1 MVEAMKLQS
10 KKHSM
15 SLDAPLMY
23 PALLLLILFALSLLA
38 LDSSAATDGAATQI
52 TFATPSEAGQ
62 ALLAANQANDEDKLR
77 SILGPGSQDVIS
89 SGDPTEDRA
98 ARQSFVKKYDQMSR
112 WVTMSDGSQV
122 LYIGADN
129 YPFPIPLAQNSSS
142 QWYFDTD
149 AGKEEILARR
159 IGRNELL
166 AMDASSAIVGAE
178 HEYYQTA
185 HNGSPAHQY
194 TSRIVSTAGK
204 RDGLYW
210 PASTSQAPSPLGIL
224 AELPKASLPSLSP
237 GKPFVMDGYTLRIV
251 KAQDDSAPGGAKG
264 FTANGQITGGFSVL
278 ATPIKYGET
287 GIMTF
292 ITGSDGKLYEQ
303 NLGPDTAKIAAS
315 IQEFDP
321 TDDWSPVQ

>member
-1 MVEAMKLQS
+1 MVKAMKPQS
-10 KKHSM
+10 KKHSI
-15 SLDAPLMY
+15 SLDAPLIY
-23 PALLLLILFALSLLA
+23 PALFLLILFALSLFA
-38 LDSSAATDGAATQI
+38 VDIPAAADGAATQI

-77 SILGPGSQDVIS
+77 RILGPDSQDVIS
-89 SGDPTEDRA
+89 SGDSTDDRA

-112 WVTMSDGSQV
+112 WVTMTDGSQV

-129 YPFPIPLAQNSSS
+129 YPFPIPLVQKSSS
-142 QWYFDTD
+142 QWSFDAA
-149 AGKEEILARR
+149 AGKDEILARR

-178 HEYYQTA
+178 YEYYQTA
-185 HNGSPAHQY
+185 HNGSLAHQH

-210 PASTSQAPSPLGIL
+210 PASASQAPSPLGIL
-224 AELPKASLPSLSP
+224 AELPKSSLPSLSP

-251 KAQDDSAPGGAKG
+251 EAQDDSAPGGAKSS
-264 FTANGQITGGFSVL
+264 TPNGQIAGGFFVL
-278 ATPIKYGET
+278 ATPIRYGVT

-292 ITGSDGKLYEQ
+292 MTGSDGKLYEQ

-321 TDDWSPVQ
+321 TDDWSPVK

>member
-1 MVEAMKLQS
+1 MVKAMKLQS
-10 KKHSM
+10 KKYSM
-15 SLDAPLMY
+15 SLDAPSIY
-23 PALLLLILFALSLLA
+23 PVLFLLIFFALSLFA
-38 LDSSAATDGAATQI
+38 IDGTAATDGAATQI

-62 ALLAANQANDEDKLR
+62 ALQAANRANDEDKLR
-77 SILGPGSQDVIS
+77 GILGPDSQDVIG
-89 SGDPTEDRA
+89 SGDPTADQA
-98 ARQSFVKKYDQMSR
+98 ARQSFVTKYDQMNR
-112 WVTMSDGSQV
+112 WVTMTDGSQV

-142 QWYFDTD
+142 RWYFDTT

-178 HEYYQTA
+178 HQYYQTA
-185 HNGSPAHQY
+185 HDGSPAQQY

-204 RDGLYW
+204 HDGLYW
-210 PASTSQAPSPLGIL
+210 PAASQAPSPLGIL
-224 AELPKASLPSLSP
+224 AELPKSSVPSLSP
-237 GKPFVMDGYTLRIV
+237 GNPFVVDGYTLRIV
-251 KAQDDSAPGGAKG
+251 AEQGDSVAGGAKSY
-264 FTANGQITGGFSVL
+264 TANGKLTGSFAIL
-278 ATPIKYGET
+278 ATPMKYGET

-292 ITGSDGKLYEQ
+292 MTASNGKIYEQ

-315 IQEFDP
+315 IQEFTP

>member
-1 MVEAMKLQS
+1 MKLQL
-10 KKHSM
+10 KKNSM
-15 SLDAPLMY
+15 NPEAPLIL
-23 PALLLLILFALSLLA
+23 PPLVLLIVFAVWLFAV
-38 LDSSAATDGAATQI
+38 DGTAATILPATQI
-52 TFATPSEAGQ
+52 TFATPTEAGQ
-62 ALLAANQANDEDKLR
+62 ALLAANQANDEVKLR
-77 SILGPGSQDVIS
+77 NILGPDSQDVLS
-89 SGDPTEDRA
+89 SGDPTEDQA

-129 YPFPIPLAQNSSS
+129 YPFPIPLAQSSSS
-142 QWYFDTD
+142 QWYFDTN

-210 PASTSQAPSPLGIL
+210 PASASQAPSPLGIL
-224 AELPKASLPSLSP
+224 AELPKSSLPSLSP

-251 KAQDDSAPGGAKG
+251 KAQDNSAPGGAKSS
-264 FTANGQITGGFSVL
+264 AAKGQIAGSFSVL
-278 ATPIKYGET
+278 ATPIKFGVT

-292 ITGSDGKLYEQ
+292 MTTSDGKLYEQ
-303 NLGPDTAKIAAS
+303 NLGPDTATIAAS
-315 IQEFDP
+315 IEEI
-321 TDDWSPVQ
+321 TDTNDWRPVE

>member
-1 MVEAMKLQS
+1 MKLQL
-10 KKHSM
+10 KKNSM
-15 SLDAPLMY
+15 NPEASLILPPLV
-23 PALLLLILFALSLLA
+23 LLIVFAVWLFAI
-38 LDSSAATDGAATQI
+38 DGTAATIPPATQI
-52 TFATPSEAGQ
+52 TFATPTEAGQ
-62 ALLAANQANDEDKLR
+62 ALMAANQANDEDKLR
-77 SILGPGSQDVIS
+77 NILGPDSQDVIS
-89 SGDPTEDRA
+89 SGDPTEDRS

-112 WVTMSDGSQV
+112 WVTMTDGSQV

-178 HEYYQTA
+178 HQYYQTA

-194 TSRIVSTAGK
+194 TLRIVSTAGK

-210 PASTSQAPSPLGIL
+210 PASPSQAASPLGIL
-224 AELPKASLPSLSP
+224 AELPKSSLPSLSP
-237 GKPFVMDGYTLRIV
+237 GKPFVIDGYTLRIA

-278 ATPIKYGET
+278 ATPIKYGVT

-292 ITGSDGKLYEQ
+292 MTGGDGKLYEQ
-303 NLGPDTAKIAAS
+303 NLGPDTATIAAS
-315 IQEFDP
+315 IQEF
-321 TDDWSPVQ
+321 TDTNDWRPVE